1 MTRRRG
7 KYCKAE
13 SFTYTTGLP
22 PPLGE
27 GNRFPSHGKY
37 FAERARMPL
46 MTTKPMFDLAY
57 EGGFAVGAFNV
68 NNMELAQSIIDAC
81 AKEKSPL
88 ILQISKGARKYANI
102 RYLKHIID
110 AAVEEHPELPIAIHC
125 DHGDTIDLIQQCIND
140 GYTSVMIDG
149 SHHPFDENAKLTAEA
164 VKLAHAAGVVVEAE
178 LGMLGG
184 IEEDVVGL
192 SAEEYEKNIQQFLT
206 DPKQAADFWKRTGC
220 DSLAVAIG
228 TSHGAYKFKHEAKL
242 AFDRIEE
249 IMKTCPGLP
258 LVMHGSS
265 SVPQEF
271 VELVNKYGGK
281 MPNAKGVPE
290 DQISMAV
297 RKYGVCKVNIDTDL
311 RLAMTA
317 KIREV
322 FATKPAEFD
331 PRNYLGPAR
340 EAITQMVQR
349 KLHVLNSAGKAETIN
364 KQWEK
369 LGKPVPAYYRKGRAA

>member
-1 MTRRRG
+1 
-7 KYCKAE
+7 
-13 SFTYTTGLP
+13 
-22 PPLGE
+22 
-27 GNRFPSHGKY
+27 
-37 FAERARMPL
+37 MPL

-68 NNMELAQSIIDAC
+68 NTMELAQSIIDAC
-81 AKEKSPL
+81 AVEKSPL

-110 AAVEEHPELPIAIHC
+110 AAVEEHPELPIAVHC
-125 DHGDTIDLIQQCIND
+125 DHGDTIDLIKQCIAD

-149 SHHPFDENAKLTAEA
+149 SHHPFDENVHLTAEA
-164 VKLAHAAGVVVEAE
+164 VKVAHAAGVVVEAE

-192 SAEEYEKNIQQFLT
+192 DAEEYQKNIQKFLT
-206 DPKQAADFWKRTGC
+206 DPQQAKEFYERTKI

-228 TSHGAYKFKHEAKL
+228 TSHGAYKFKHEALL

-290 DQISMAV
+290 DQISQAV

-331 PRNYLGPAR
+331 PRNYLGPGR
-340 EAITQMVQR
+340 EAITNMVRR
-349 KLHVLNSAGKAETIN
+349 KLHVLNSAGKADAVI

-369 LGKPVPAYYRKGRAA
+369 LGKPLPKYYKK

>member
-1 MTRRRG
+1 
-7 KYCKAE
+7 
-13 SFTYTTGLP
+13 
-22 PPLGE
+22 
-27 GNRFPSHGKY
+27 
-37 FAERARMPL
+37 MPL

-57 EGGFAVGAFNV
+57 EGSFAVGAFNV
-68 NNMELAQSIIDAC
+68 NNMELAQAILDAC
-81 AKEKSPL
+81 AKERSPL

-102 RYLKHIID
+102 RYLKAIID
-110 AAVEEHPELPIAIHC
+110 AGVAEYPDLPIAVHC
-125 DHGDTIDLIQQCIND
+125 DHGDTLELIQACIND

-149 SHHPFDENAKLTAEA
+149 SHHEFEHNIKLTADA
-164 VKLAHAAGVVVEAE
+164 VKLAHAAGVTVEAE

-192 SAEEYEKNIQQFLT
+192 DAHEYEKNVEKFLT
-206 DPKQAADFWKRTGC
+206 DPEQAKDFWKKTNC

-228 TSHGAYKFKHEAKL
+228 TSHGAFKFKHEAKL
-242 AFDRIEE
+242 AFDRIEQ

-271 VELVNKYGGK
+271 IDLVNKYGGN

-290 DQISMAV
+290 DQIAMAV
-297 RKYGVCKVNIDTDL
+297 QKYGVCKVNIDTDL
-311 RLAMTA
+311 RLALTA

-331 PRNYLGPAR
+331 PRNYLGPGR
-340 EAITQMVQR
+340 EAIIGMVRR
-349 KLHVLNSAGKAETIN
+349 KLHMLASAGKADAVM
-364 KQWEK
+364 KHWEK
-369 LGKPVPAYYRKGRAA
+369 LGRPLPSYYTQTRAA

>member
-1 MTRRRG
+1 
-7 KYCKAE
+7 
-13 SFTYTTGLP
+13 
-22 PPLGE
+22 
-27 GNRFPSHGKY
+27 
-37 FAERARMPL
+37 MPL

-57 EGGFAVGAFNV
+57 DGGFAVGAFNV
-68 NNMELAQSIIDAC
+68 NNMELAQSILDAC
-81 AKEKSPL
+81 AKENSPL

-102 RYLKHIID
+102 RYLKAIID
-110 AAVEEHPELPIAIHC
+110 AGVAEYPDLPIAIHC
-125 DHGDTIDLIQQCIND
+125 DHGDTLDLIRTCIND

-149 SHHPFDENAKLTAEA
+149 SHHPYEENVKLTADA
-164 VKLAHAAGVVVEAE
+164 VKMAHAAGVVVEAE

-192 SAEEYEKNIQQFLT
+192 DAEEYAKNIEKFLT
-206 DPKQAADFWKRTGC
+206 DPNQAKDFVQRTKI

-242 AFDRIEE
+242 AFDRIEQ

-271 VELVNKYGGK
+271 IDLVNKYGGK

-290 DQISMAV
+290 NQIAMAV
-297 RKYGVCKVNIDTDL
+297 QKYGVCKVNIDTDL

-322 FATKPAEFD
+322 FATKAAEFD

-340 EAITQMVQR
+340 EAITDMVRR
-349 KLHVLNSAGKAETIN
+349 KLHMLNSAGKADVVN
-364 KQWEK
+364 RHWEK
-369 LGKPVPAYYRKGRAA
+369 LGRPLPDYYKKGKAA

>member
-1 MTRRRG
+1 
-7 KYCKAE
+7 
-13 SFTYTTGLP
+13 
-22 PPLGE
+22 
-27 GNRFPSHGKY
+27 
-37 FAERARMPL
+37 MPL

-57 EGGFAVGAFNV
+57 DGGFAVGAFNV
-68 NNMELAQSIIDAC
+68 NNMELAQSILDAC

-102 RYLKHIID
+102 RYLKAIID
-110 AAVEEHPELPIAIHC
+110 AGVAEYPDLPIAIHC
-125 DHGDTIDLIQQCIND
+125 DHGDTLDLIRTCIND

-149 SHHPFDENAKLTAEA
+149 SHHPYEENVKITADA
-164 VKLAHAAGVVVEAE
+164 VKMAHAAGVVVEAE

-192 SAEEYEKNIQQFLT
+192 DAEEYAKNIEKFLT
-206 DPKQAADFWKRTGC
+206 DPKQARDFVDRTKC

-228 TSHGAYKFKHEAKL
+228 TSHGAFKFKHEAKL
-242 AFDRIEE
+242 AFDRIEQ

-271 VELVNKYGGK
+271 IDLVNKYGGK
-281 MPNAKGVPE
+281 MANAKGVPE

-297 RKYGVCKVNIDTDL
+297 KKYGVCKVNIDTDL

-322 FATKPAEFD
+322 FATKAAEFD

-340 EAITQMVQR
+340 EAITDMVRR
-349 KLHVLNSAGKAETIN
+349 KLHVLNSAGKADAVN

-369 LGKPVPAYYRKGRAA
+369 LGKPMPAYYTKGRAA

>member
-1 MTRRRG
+1 
-7 KYCKAE
+7 
-13 SFTYTTGLP
+13 
-22 PPLGE
+22 
-27 GNRFPSHGKY
+27 
-37 FAERARMPL
+37 MPL

-57 EGGFAVGAFNV
+57 DGGFAIGAFNV
-68 NNMELAQSIIDAC
+68 NNMEITQGIIEAC
-81 AKEKSPL
+81 AAEKSPL
-88 ILQISKGARKYANI
+88 ILQISKGARKYANM
-102 RYLKHIID
+102 RYLRHIIT
-110 AAVEEHPELPIAIHC
+110 AAVEEHPELPIAIHL
-125 DHGDTIDLIQQCIND
+125 DHGDSVDLVQTCLKD
-140 GYTSVMIDG
+140 GFTSVMIDG
-149 SHHPFDENAKLTAEA
+149 SHHPYEENVSLTKA
-164 VKLAHAAGVVVEAE
+164 VVEVAHAGGVTVEAE

-192 SAEEYEKNIQQFLT
+192 DPAEYEKNVEKFLT
-206 DPKQAADFWKRTGC
+206 DPRQARDFSQRTGI

-242 AFDRIEE
+242 AFNRIEE

-271 VELVNKYGGK
+271 IDLINRYGGN

-290 DQISMAV
+290 DQIHMAV
-297 RKYGVCKVNIDTDL
+297 TRYGVCKVNIDTDL
-311 RLAMTA
+311 RLALTA

-331 PRNYLGPAR
+331 PRNYLGPGR
-340 EAITQMVQR
+340 EAIVTMVRR
-349 KLHVLNSAGKAETIN
+349 KLHVLNSAGKAEAVV

-369 LGKPVPAYYRKGRAA
+369 LGRPMPKYYA